1 MARNLMIQGTM
12 SGAGKSILTAG
23 ILRVLRQD
31 GFRAAPF
38 KSQNMALN
46 SFVTRDGLEMGRAQA
61 VQAAAAGMEPSADMN
76 PILLKP
82 MGDAVSEVIV
92 NGRPIG
98 KMRAAD
104 YYRVKKSLVPQ
115 ILEAYHRLEEQA
127 EIIVIEGAG
136 SPVEINLR
144 EGDFVNMGLAQMVDA
159 PVLLAGNIDP
169 GGVFAQLLGTVQLMR
184 PEERERVKGLIIN
197 KFRGDV
203 SLLKPGLSMFREYC
217 DIPFAGVVPWLR
229 LNLDEEDS
237 MSEKLDGG
245 GSAARLRE
253 ANGSVPAEDGSDAT
267 GPAQVDI
274 AVIRL
279 PFMSNY
285 TDFAPLEQEPGVNLY
300 YVSKPSELGTPDL
313 ILLPGTRNTLED
325 LRWLRKSG
333 LSGRIYELLS
343 LRRAHSAGALKGISS
358 DAPLLMGIC
367 GGYQML
373 GKRIFDP
380 FSSEAGGTEE
390 GLDLLPV
397 ETIFRKEKFTRQSAG
412 STCRLAGAWTALSDL
427 PVSGYEI
434 HMGETVYPGEMDS
447 SRIRQDGLPAG
458 SVFADFGGP
467 DGAVSGNVLGTY
479 LHGIFD
485 EPEFREALL
494 ALLRER
500 KGTVSLKKG
509 VGIIRA
515 EENSRLSAR
524 QMQDRQLD
532 ILADVLRE
540 SLNWKLIYEAIGI

>member
-31 GFRAAPF
+31 GFRVAPF

-46 SFVTRDGLEMGRAQA
+46 SFVTRDGLEMGRAQV
-61 VQAAAAGMEPSADMN
+61 VQAAAAGLEPSADMN

-92 NGRPIG
+92 NGGPIG

-203 SLLKPGLSMFREYC
+203 RLLEPGLSMFREYC
-217 DIPFAGVVPWLR
+217 DIPFAGIVPWLK

-237 MSEKLDGG
+237 LSDKLTGGASLKSEQKSSRPAD
-245 GSAARLRE
+245 SPNAAE
-253 ANGSVPAEDGSDAT
+253 PVT
-267 GPAQVDI
+267 VDI

-279 PFMSNY
+279 PYMSNY
-285 TDFAPLEQEPGVNLY
+285 TDFAPLEQEEGVNLY
-300 YVSKPSELGTPDL
+300 YVSKVSELGTPDL
-313 ILLPGTRNTLED
+313 ILLPGTRNS
-325 LRWLRKSG
+325 RARNAG
-333 LSGRIYELLS
+333 LLNMPEEGEFPNTS
-343 LRRAHSAGALKGISS
+343 
-358 DAPLLMGIC
+358 LLMGIC

-373 GKRIFDP
+373 GKRILDP
-380 FSSEAGGTEE
+380 LASEAGGAEE
-390 GLDLLPV
+390 GLDLLPI
-397 ETIFRKEKFTRQSAG
+397 ETVFRQGKLTKQSAG
-412 STCRLAGAWTALSDL
+412 RTCRLAGDWTALSDL

-434 HMGETVYPGEMDS
+434 HMGETVYLGNPDGD
-447 SRIRQDGLPAG
+447 RIRREGLPAG
-458 SVFADFGGP
+458 SVFAKLSGP
-467 DGAVSGNVLGTY
+467 DGAVFESVLGTY

-485 EPEFREALL
+485 EPAFREALI

-500 KGTVSLKKG
+500 KGTVAMDKDA
-509 VGIIRA
+509 GIVRA
-515 EENSRLSAR
+515 AGEELLSAR
-524 QMQDRQLD
+524 QMQERQLN
-532 ILADVLRE
+532 ILANVLRE
-540 SLNWKLIYEAIGI
+540 HLDWKLIYEAIGI